1 MERAIIPPPVS
12 SGARAGDKPR
22 HCPPLHTV
30 VSQWQR
36 LAARV
41 PWMSFLFLPSW
52 HPHPHCQ
59 VSEPLRPLG
68 AWPPYEVTCPHTC
81 AHPRLDPPFAP
92 LPSPPL
98 SRTLPPPTFLLIAA
112 LNTQPRA
119 SGCPQQGTFIRADQG
134 PQIPLLCPAL
144 QSEHMA
150 WWGAVRT
157 HRSRLSWSAP
167 SWGQPGGRWTRSC
180 SQGWLPGGGDT
191 WLTLCPST
199 PNVSCV
205 ANRWSLG
212 MGTSDLPPTNVG
224 LRSVGAACSLSPVM
238 HRSSFIPG

>member
-1 MERAIIPPPVS
+1 MAASGCSCPLDVISVPSLLASPPPLPGLRAPPP
-12 SGARAGDKPR
+12 SGRLASLRGDLPSHLCTPSPGPSLR
-22 HCPPLHTV
+22 PPPL
-30 VSQWQR
+30 
-36 LAARV
+36 
-41 PWMSFLFLPSW
+41 P
-52 HPHPHCQ
+52 
-59 VSEPLRPLG
+59 
-68 AWPPYEVTCPHTC
+68 
-81 AHPRLDPPFAP
+81 
-92 LPSPPL
+92 
-98 SRTLPPPTFLLIAA
+98 RTLPPPTFLLIAA